1 MGVDVLITVP
11 TRERGGHRAL
21 PGFVTDLRPGAYG
34 PYDRL
39 AQVGR
44 AAEIAGLGG
53 AYVPFDPVG
62 EESWVV
68 ASGLLRGSRF
78 LRVVAGFHPSVATPV
93 YAAKVSASLQR
104 FSANRLDWRLDVD
117 LDPAVARAQG
127 DFLEGPARYARAD
140 EFLTVAKGVWDEDGY
155 TFEGRF
161 YDVLEGGFDSPLSDG
176 EFPRVHLSGTSPEA
190 LLLSARHADV
200 HVFSLEDDLDSA
212 IAELEAS
219 DRDIT
224 YALSL
229 PVLVREDDDE
239 AWDEA
244 RRQWIAADPPGL
256 VGSYATVAS
265 RLREFAERGVTTFVL
280 DVQPHVEETYRLG
293 EHLLPLLAKE
303 AAHAG

>member
-1 MGVDVLITVP
+1 MAAGVLITVP
-11 TRERGGHRAL
+11 TRERGEHRPL

-53 AYVPFDPVG
+53 AVVPFDPVG

-68 ASGLLRGSRF
+68 ASGLLRGTRF
-78 LRVVAGFHPSVATPV
+78 LRVVAGFHPGVATPV

-104 FSANRLDWRLDVD
+104 FSADRLAWHLTVELDRS
-117 LDPAVARAQG
+117 VARAQG
-127 DFLEGPARYARAD
+127 DFLEGPDRYARAD
-140 EFLTVAKGVWDEDGY
+140 EFLTVAKGVWREEGF

-161 YDVLEGGFDSPLSDG
+161 YDVLNGGFEPPLSG
-176 EFPRVHLSGTSPEA
+176 GAFPEVYLSGTSPEA
-190 LLLSARHADV
+190 LALSARHADV
-200 HVFSLEDDLDSA
+200 HVFTLDDDLDA
-212 IAELEAS
+212 AVAELDAS
-219 DRDIT
+219 GRDIT
-224 YALSL
+224 YALSV

-244 RRQWIAADPPGL
+244 RRRWIAADPPGL
-256 VGSYATVAS
+256 VGSYATVAA
-265 RLREFAERGVTTFVL
+265 RLREYRERGIGAFVL
-280 DVQPHVEETYRLG
+280 DARPAVEETYRLG
-293 EHLLPLLAKE
+293 EHLLPLLEKE